1 MNKYKIVVL
10 LYASVMFLS
19 AHSEEANINLEQSI
33 AIAEIEED
41 IDNGLKNM
49 IVLDKKW
56 ISKNGFNSITQ
67 ALEKIPEVNFVNFG
81 LGSSIDIRGQ
91 GNKSN
96 TAVKIMVDGKSI
108 NTLDSSHNIAPINSI
123 DINNIERIEVIPGGG
138 SILYGNGAKGGVV
151 NIVTQKAKKE
161 YFSFNTNFQSQRS
174 GIDGGNFGFN
184 MSKMIKD
191 GVFFGLNMQAYN
203 KNGFIQGYHEKGYYT
218 NANIFTHVGDNGTLL
233 LDYNYF
239 QNTDTNKGYLTYSQI
254 NSKQDTINQD
264 ENIVKTTM
272 PQLGIKYDLFLQ
284 DNLEFSFETFLQ
296 RQKIQYLKDT
306 VSLMGVKAYQDGS
319 EFKDD
324 LFGVKF
330 KAKYYYLHNSN
341 IISGY
346 EFLNHNAKR
355 KSLLQYNV
363 PNIILYHN
371 MTTLMDMN
379 KQSHSFFTLNSHSFN
394 DVFALLSGFRY
405 EWSGYKTNR
414 SFRNQ
419 MDVNF
424 PSANFPKD
432 ELLEFSSQSNSSN
445 FALELT
451 PSIKYSDTGI
461 IYFKYEKGFISPNPS
476 QLVNKEQKNQK
487 YYSTDLNSEIFNSFE
502 IGFNDLLWNFYG
514 INLKMFYTQ
523 SKDEISYIGNPHSIS
538 GSWWKYYNIE
548 ETRRFGM
555 ELNTEQKIIKDTL
568 IFKEGLTYIDAKISK
583 GINNGMKIPYVSK
596 IKTFFGIDYYLNSNL
611 NTFIDLSY
619 YSKAKEGG
627 IVDENSGKIIKSNWI
642 KDYMI
647 TNIGLSY
654 NYKNFQMSAGIRNL
668 FDEKYFTYQDSIN
681 DQYLLGK
688 RRNYYAE
695 FRYILD

>member
-1 MNKYKIVVL
+1 
-10 LYASVMFLS
+10 MFLS

-108 NTLDSSHNIAPINSI
+108 NTLDSSHNIEPINSI

-151 NIVTQKAKKE
+151 NIITQKAKKE

-203 KNGFIQGYHEKGYYT
+203 KNGFIQGYYEKGYYA

-272 PQLGIKYDLFLQ
+272 PQLSIKYDLFLQ

-296 RQKIQYLKDT
+296 RQKVQYLKDT

-330 KAKYYYLHNSN
+330 KAKYYYLRNSN

-394 DVFALLSGFRY
+394 DVFTLLSGFRY

>member
-108 NTLDSSHNIAPINSI
+108 NTLDSSHNIEPINSI

-151 NIVTQKAKKE
+151 NIITQKAKKE

-203 KNGFIQGYHEKGYYT
+203 KNGFIQGYYEKGYYA

-272 PQLGIKYDLFLQ
+272 PQLSIKYDLFLQ

-296 RQKIQYLKDT
+296 RQKVQYLKDT

-330 KAKYYYLHNSN
+330 KAKYYYLRNSN

-394 DVFALLSGFRY
+394 DVFTLLSGFRY